1 MRGEAPSRHCCWLAL
16 GLVLIV
22 VGSFEAGAFIP
33 EADRTLR
40 AIARVN
46 RSSGR
51 SEALQLELT
60 LRVGDRPP
68 IARGELISHPSGLAR
83 LELRGFNGRID
94 RYLLSGAELTGA
106 KDGVRLDDP
115 QPMLPPLFFMQPSSQ
130 TTMRTALESFEVRSE
145 SIGLAPCGEDDCFV
159 IGDPRLAAPL
169 PPTERAIEDI
179 LGDPLEDQLAVGGL
193 EAFEAGPPDP
203 AMESVE
209 TELAPSFEVIG
220 DDELL
225 ARFWV
230 DTENLQVRRI
240 DRGDGV
246 FTIFGPIVSFEKLRV
261 PAWFE
266 IHEPGAA
273 ATIRFEVDRAVAVNA
288 PPQAFS
294 LEWLLG
300 PVLPAEPAGAP
311 ESVPTLDSAPAISSD
326 SRPAVNEAR

>member
-1 MRGEAPSRHCCWLAL
+1 MRGEAPAQRWCWLAL
-16 GLVLIV
+16 GLVLMA

-51 SEALQLELT
+51 SQALQLELT

-94 RYLLSGAELTGA
+94 RYLLTGAELTGA
-106 KDGVRLDDP
+106 KDGVRLDAP

-130 TTMRTALESFEVRSE
+130 TTLRTALESFEVRSD
-145 SIGLAPCGEDDCFV
+145 SIGLVPCGEDDCFV

-169 PPTERAIEDI
+169 PPAELGIEDL
-179 LGDPLEDQLAVGGL
+179 LGDPLEDRLALDRLEEFESAPSDLSIESL
-193 EAFEAGPPDP
+193 EA
-203 AMESVE
+203 
-209 TELAPSFEVIG
+209 ELERPFEVIG

-225 ARFWV
+225 ARLWV
-230 DTENLQVRRI
+230 DTENLQLRRI

-246 FTIFGPIVSFEKLRV
+246 FTTFGPIVSFEKLRV

-266 IHEPGAA
+266 IHEPGAVA
-273 ATIRFEVDRAVAVNA
+273 AIRFEVDRAVAVNA

-294 LEWLLG
+294 REWLLG
-300 PVLPAEPAGAP
+300 PAIPAEPAAASD
-311 ESVPTLDSAPAISSD
+311 SVSTNSSDRAPA
-326 SRPAVNEAR
+326 ANEAP